1 VGVPASVQF
10 DSSYEYGLR
19 LPDGNAVW
27 PPDQWFGHTFQT
39 PEERNRLLVALQ
51 TSIANM
57 SLPVETLGQYRWLK
71 RETQIITVERE
82 VVVTDHEIDGDLTFF
97 ANDCCSADS
106 PDDSEP
112 VVDTVGGGY
121 VQS

>member
-1 VGVPASVQF
+1 MGVPASVQF

-27 PPDQWFGHTFQT
+27 PPNLWFGHSFQT
-39 PEERNRLLVALQ
+39 PEERQRLLGALLS
-51 TSIANM
+51 SIANM
-57 SLPVETLGQYRWLK
+57 SLPVEPTLAQYRWLK
-71 RETQIITVERE
+71 RETQRITVERE
-82 VVVTDHEIDGDLTFF
+82 VIVTDHDIDGDLAVTIV
-97 ANDCCSADS
+97 DE
-106 PDDSEP
+106 DDDDEPP

>member
-27 PPDQWFGHTFQT
+27 PPKLWFGHSFQT
-39 PEERNRLLVALQ
+39 PEERKRLLQSLL
-51 TSIANM
+51 TSINNM
-57 SLPVETLGQYRWLK
+57 SLPLEPTLAQYRWLK
-71 RETQIITVERE
+71 RETQVITVERE
-82 VVVTDHEIDGDLTFF
+82 VIVTDHDIEGELSWAPDTETEN
-97 ANDCCSADS
+97 ACCSPES
-106 PDDSEP
+106 PD
-112 VVDTVGGGY
+112 DTVGGGF